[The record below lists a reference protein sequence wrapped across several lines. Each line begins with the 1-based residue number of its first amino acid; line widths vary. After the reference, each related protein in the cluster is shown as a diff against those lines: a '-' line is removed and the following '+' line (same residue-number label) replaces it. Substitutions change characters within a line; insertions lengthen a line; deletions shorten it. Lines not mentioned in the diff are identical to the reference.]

1 MQKETTNQSQSDQ
14 KSGKSSLA
22 GPNQNGISVVV
33 ERSEKEATCLA
44 PNVEIPPTP
53 QEETKEFKKSAGLL
67 QLTSETA
74 CQQHYEG
81 GKNGESSD

>member
-53 QEETKEFKKSAGLL
+53 
-67 QLTSETA
+67 
-74 CQQHYEG
+74 
-81 GKNGESSD
+81 